1 MGRFFSREYAEAR
14 ARFLAA
20 CGSRGAAIR
29 SYPYE
34 GFNKKLPEELAI
46 DTARFGSAYASKIL
60 VLIAGTHGV
69 EGFCGS
75 ACQIAAVDSVTWNA
89 LPSDLSVF
97 LIHGLNPYGFAMLRR
112 VDEENIDLN
121 RNFVGDYAALAGY
134 NPEYDRLNAALNP
147 ARWREAEPQEG
158 DEEIATFIKTEG
170 MKKFQEV
177 VSIGQYRHSKGL
189 FYGGGQKAWSRII
202 LERIIEIEFQNVC
215 SLCVIDYHTGLG
227 TSGAGELIAFV
238 SEISG
243 EYKRAVEWFGPNV
256 KSIKSQAVNVTSV
269 SADVGGPIDAAFQ
282 KSDRIATFLAL
293 EFGTV
298 SIPTVLHAL
307 CAENWLHHYGNL
319 DSALGRKIKE
329 DLKCAFCPPEQ
340 SWENGVIGRS
350 EDVLRQAIAGLTNS

>member
-177 VSIGQYRHSKGL
+177 VSIGQYRHSKACFMAAGRRR
-189 FYGGGQKAWSRII
+189 GQE
-202 LERIIEIEFQNVC
+202 L
-215 SLCVIDYHTGLG
+215 SLKGSLRSNFRMCVHF
-227 TSGAGELIAFV
+227 A
-238 SEISG
+238 
-243 EYKRAVEWFGPNV
+243 
-256 KSIKSQAVNVTSV
+256 
-269 SADVGGPIDAAFQ
+269 
-282 KSDRIATFLAL
+282 
-293 EFGTV
+293 
-298 SIPTVLHAL
+298 
-307 CAENWLHHYGNL
+307 
-319 DSALGRKIKE
+319 
-329 DLKCAFCPPEQ
+329 
-340 SWENGVIGRS
+340 
-350 EDVLRQAIAGLTNS
+350 